1 MRRPRYKPVGEVP
14 FSDYVINHNP
24 GAGIEIVPWCLYD
37 TQILRPVTT
46 QLEFFTGYNSGLG
59 NEQGMKGD
67 PWTNMYLPGML
78 PNPQAFLMKSIVIY
92 GLSSALALGSF
103 TFQIGAKWYQHSPA
117 WLMAV
122 RPKWNLNP
130 PLLIAPQIHFRASL
144 TWEAGREDLGKGLDG
159 LPKYETHIQVGL
171 LGQLARPIQ

>member
-46 QLEFFTGYNSGLG
+46 QMEFFTGYNSGLG
-59 NEQGMKGD
+59 NERGMKGD

-103 TFQIGAKWYQHSPA
+103 TFQIGAKWYQH
-117 WLMAV
+117 
-122 RPKWNLNP
+122 
-130 PLLIAPQIHFRASL
+130 FRASL
-144 TWEAGREDLGKGLDG
+144 RWEAGREDLGKGLDG